1 MDDLITPA
9 EAARLRGVTR
19 SAITDLMKRG
29 RLQIVEF
36 GGRSFLH
43 RKEVENFTPEITGR
57 PPNSPAETI
66 VKRNYAFREAKEAEE
81 AGKKTAKRGSKK

>member
-1 MDDLITPA
+1 MADIITPA

-36 GGRSFLH
+36 GGRSFLD
-43 RKEVENFTPEITGR
+43 RQEVENFTPEITGR
-57 PPNSPAETI
+57 PSLRKMAEAAATAI
-66 VKRNYAFREAKEAEE
+66 EQKGKR
-81 AGKKTAKRGSKK
+81 

>member
-1 MDDLITPA
+1 MADLITPA

-57 PPNSPAETI
+57 PSLRKIAEAI
-66 VKRNYAFREAKEAEE
+66 GERKGKR
-81 AGKKTAKRGSKK
+81 

>member
-29 RLQIVEF
+29 RLQTVEV
-36 GGRSFLH
+36 GGRRFLYRKNVESFA
-43 RKEVENFTPEITGR
+43 PEITGR
-57 PPNSPAETI
+57 PPKPKPAQS
-66 VKRNYAFREAKEAEE
+66 N
-81 AGKKTAKRGSKK
+81 GKKRGKR

>member
-29 RLQIVEF
+29 RLQTVEV
-36 GGRSFLH
+36 GGRRFLY
-43 RKEVENFTPEITGR
+43 RKNVESFTPEITGR
-57 PPNSPAETI
+57 PP
-66 VKRNYAFREAKEAEE
+66 KAKPEQSN
-81 AGKKTAKRGSKK
+81 GKKRVKK

>member
-1 MDDLITPA
+1 MEDLITPA

-36 GGRSFLH
+36 GGRSFLY
-43 RKEVENFTPEITGR
+43 RKEVEGFTPEITGR
-57 PPNSPAETI
+57 PP
-66 VKRNYAFREAKEAEE
+66 KAKPEQSN
-81 AGKKTAKRGSKK
+81 SKKRDGQK